1 MTALPGWSTWELVHA
16 GDVVIGHDDR
26 TYGVVDVQL
35 GHPYGPI
42 VTIIRHGVTT
52 GPAQPPYGTPI
63 YVQERADVSAEA
75 AAFAALQQAG
85 LAPAV
90 IRESYQP

>member
-1 MTALPGWSTWELVHA
+1 MKQPGPTVWEDVHT

-42 VTIIRHGVTT
+42 VTLYRDGLTI
-52 GPAQPPYGTPI
+52 GPAQPPPGTPI
-63 YVQERADVSAEA
+63 CVEQRADMSAEA

>member
-1 MTALPGWSTWELVHA
+1 MKQPGATVWEDVNA
-16 GDVVIGHDDR
+16 GDVVLGHDR
-26 TYGVVDVQL
+26 ETYGVTDVQL

-42 VTIIRHGVTT
+42 VTLYRLGLTV

-63 YVQERADVSAEA
+63 YVVERADVSAEA
-75 AAFAALQQAG
+75 AAFDVLQQAG
-85 LAPAV
+85 LGPAV